1 MTSLEQF
8 YLGILTLV
16 AFLVLMPVSFSN
28 SQMALLLSFKC
39 LSATS
44 PFFGCIFLVHYYTD
58 FFLENKNWYL
68 TIKELSHGKLIFISL
83 IYSEYSFD
91 LFLRLSPWSVP

>member
-1 MTSLEQF
+1 MKSLGQF

-44 PFFGCIFLVHYYTD
+44 PFFGCILLVGYYTD

-68 TIKELSHGKLIFISL
+68 TIKEFSHGKLIFISL
-83 IYSEYSFD
+83 FSSEYPFN
-91 LFLRLSPWSVP
+91 LFFRLSPWSVP